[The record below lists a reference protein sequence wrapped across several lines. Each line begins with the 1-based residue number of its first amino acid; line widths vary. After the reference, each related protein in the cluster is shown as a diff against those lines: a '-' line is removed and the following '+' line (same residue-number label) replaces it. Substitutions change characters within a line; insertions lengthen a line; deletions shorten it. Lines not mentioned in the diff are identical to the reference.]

1 MYPAAMSTYSKSFAL
16 HRGPQP
22 LQTGQHLRFGKPIS
36 RSLNSGKMQQHVYT
50 KAASEHTVITI
61 GEALYDCLADQLGK
75 SKEDV
80 TSWTPYPG
88 GAPANVATGI
98 ARLGLHTV
106 FLTALG
112 HDDLGEKFIKLL
124 QDRNVDTKYVQRNS
138 HPTRDVL
145 VTRSLDGDRTFAGFG
160 AAKTTEYAD
169 CFVDASKLPTDV
181 IASADVLVTGTLGLA
196 YPGSAEAIR
205 SAVSAAKSSASPQQ
219 KNCSVIIDV
228 NWRPVFWKDLEK
240 AREIV
245 KDFVPLA
252 DILKVT
258 DEEAEWL
265 FDIPA
270 EQALQHPEK
279 VLNAVSDARG
289 VLVSAGE
296 KGSAYAFRSPGGKMD
311 ISGIVPVLD
320 VKVADTTGAGD
331 AYLSGFIMYML
342 LSGGVLELVADPE
355 KVHRAVQF
363 ATACGAAT
371 CTKPGAIDSQPT
383 VKEAEA
389 LLQAAGWNK

>member
-1 MYPAAMSTYSKSFAL
+1 MRELTIYSGTLINLFFNFPLTAALSLSF
-16 HRGPQP
+16 
-22 LQTGQHLRFGKPIS
+22 T
-36 RSLNSGKMQQHVYT
+36 T
-50 KAASEHTVITI
+50 
-61 GEALYDCLADQLGK
+61 DCLADQLGK
-75 SKEDV
+75 SKEEV

-88 GAPANVATGI
+88 GAPANVATGL
-98 ARLGLHTV
+98 ARLGMHTI

-112 HDDLGEKFIKLL
+112 QDHLGEQFIKLL
-124 QDRNVDTKYVQRNS
+124 KDRKVDTEYIQRNS

-145 VTRSLDGDRTFAGFG
+145 VTRSLDGDRAFAGFG

-169 CFVDASKLPTDV
+169 CFVDASKLPLDV
-181 IASADVLVTGTLGLA
+181 IAAADVLVTGTLGLA
-196 YPGSAEAIR
+196 YPGSAAAIQT
-205 SAVSAAKSSASPQQ
+205 AVSAAKSISNN
-219 KNCSVIIDV
+219 KEKKCSVIIDV
-228 NWRPVFWKDLEK
+228 NWRPVFWQDLAA

-245 KDFVPLA
+245 KNFVPFA

-270 EQALQHPEK
+270 TDALHHPEK
-279 VLNAVSDARG
+279 VLNAVPKAQG

-342 LSGGVLELVADPE
+342 LSGGVDELVADPE
-355 KVHRAVQF
+355 KVQRAVQF

-389 LLQAAGWNK
+389 LLQAAGWNT

>member
-1 MYPAAMSTYSKSFAL
+1 M
-16 HRGPQP
+16 
-22 LQTGQHLRFGKPIS
+22 
-36 RSLNSGKMQQHVYT
+36 
-50 KAASEHTVITI
+50 
-61 GEALYDCLADQLGK
+61 ADQLGK
-75 SKEDV
+75 TKEEV

-88 GAPANVATGI
+88 GAPANVATGL
-98 ARLGLHTV
+98 ARLGAHTI

-112 HDDLGEKFIKLL
+112 HDDLGEGFIKLL
-124 QDRNVDTKYVQRNS
+124 QDRNVDTKYIQRNS

-145 VTRSLDGDRTFAGFG
+145 VTRSFDGDRTFAGFG

-169 CFVDASKLPTDV
+169 CFVDAAKLPTDV
-181 IASADVLVTGTLGLA
+181 ITSADVLVTGTLGLA
-196 YPGSAEAIR
+196 YSGSAEAIR
-205 SAVSAAKSSASPQQ
+205 KAVSAAKSTQ
-219 KNCSVIIDV
+219 KERNCSVVIDV
-228 NWRPVFWKDLEK
+228 NWRPVFWDDLEK

-245 KDFVPLA
+245 KEFVPLA

-258 DEEAEWL
+258 DEEAQWL

-270 EQALQHPEK
+270 EQALQNPEK
-279 VLNAVSDARG
+279 VLEAVPDARG

-296 KGSAYAFRSPGGKMD
+296 KGSAYAFMSPGGKMD
-311 ISGIVPVLD
+311 ISGIVPILD

-342 LSGGVLELVADPE
+342 LSGGLLELVADSE

-371 CTKPGAIDSQPT
+371 CTKPGAIGSQPT

-389 LLQAAGWNK
+389 LLQAGWNK

>member
-1 MYPAAMSTYSKSFAL
+1 MPSISFCIKYFQFS
-16 HRGPQP
+16 RPC
-22 LQTGQHLRFGKPIS
+22 RPIS
-36 RSLNSGKMQQHVYT
+36 KDLFSLSVPT
-50 KAASEHTVITI
+50 
-61 GEALYDCLADQLGK
+61 DCLADQLGK
-75 SKEDV
+75 SKEEV

-88 GAPANVATGI
+88 GAPANVATGL
-98 ARLGLHTV
+98 ARLGTHTI

-112 HDDLGEKFIKLL
+112 KDDLGENFINLL
-124 QDRNVDTKYVQRNS
+124 EDRNVDTKYIQRDP

-169 CFVDASKLPTDV
+169 CYVDASKLPKDV

-196 YPGSAEAIR
+196 YPGSAKAIQT
-205 SAVSAAKSSASPQQ
+205 AVSAAKTPPEKKCA
-219 KNCSVIIDV
+219 VVIDV
-228 NWRPVFWKDLEK
+228 NWRPVFWDNLEA
-240 AREIV
+240 ARVVV
-245 KDFVPLA
+245 KNFVSSA

-270 EQALQHPEK
+270 TEALQHPEK
-279 VLNAVSDARG
+279 VLDAVPNARG

-342 LSGGVLELVADPE
+342 LSGGVAELVADPE
-355 KVHRAVQF
+355 KVQRAVQF

-383 VKEAEA
+383 VKEAEE

>member
-1 MYPAAMSTYSKSFAL
+1 MNFFQPSFYFSDGRPSFFFA
-16 HRGPQP
+16 
-22 LQTGQHLRFGKPIS
+22 
-36 RSLNSGKMQQHVYT
+36 
-50 KAASEHTVITI
+50 
-61 GEALYDCLADQLGK
+61 DCLADQLGK
-75 SKEDV
+75 SKEEV

-88 GAPANVATGI
+88 GAPANVATGL
-98 ARLGLHTV
+98 ARLGTHTI

-112 HDDLGEKFIKLL
+112 HDDLGEQFIKLL
-124 QDRNVDTKYVQRNS
+124 QDRNVDTEYIQRNS

-145 VTRSLDGDRTFAGFG
+145 VTRSLDGDRTFAGFCT
-160 AAKTTEYAD
+160 AKTTEYAD
-169 CFVDASKLPTDV
+169 CFVDAAKLPKDV
-181 IASADVLVTGTLGLA
+181 ITSADVLVTGTLGLA
-196 YPGSAEAIR
+196 YSGSSEAIR
-205 SAVSAAKSSASPQQ
+205 NAVSAAKLSESPQKQ
-219 KNCSVIIDV
+219 KKCAVVIDV
-228 NWRPVFWKDLEK
+228 NWRPVFWSDLEK
-240 AREIV
+240 AREVV

-265 FDIPA
+265 FNIPA

-279 VLNAVSDARG
+279 VLEAVPDACG

-311 ISGIVPVLD
+311 ITGIVPVLD

-371 CTKPGAIDSQPT
+371 CTKPGAIGSQPT